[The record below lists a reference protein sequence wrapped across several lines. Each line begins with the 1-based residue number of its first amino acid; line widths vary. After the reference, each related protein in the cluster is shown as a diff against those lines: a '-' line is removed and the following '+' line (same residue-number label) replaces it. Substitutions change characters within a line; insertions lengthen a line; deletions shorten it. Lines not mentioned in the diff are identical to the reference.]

1 MFFDPVQFGFTGALE
16 QNWRAIRAEFEALGA
31 AALTPWPERELYSH
45 GWEVAGLYAFG
56 RKLEENCA
64 RCPVAASMVT
74 AIPGMTTAG
83 FSVLQAGARIL
94 PHRGYTNE
102 VLRCHLGLVV
112 PAGCSMRVGGET
124 RNWEEGR
131 CLVFDDTVEHEVWH
145 RGDSPRVVL
154 LVDFARSGSARVM
167 MPEVVAAALGGGA

>member
-1 MFFDPVQFGFTGALE
+1 MFFDPVQYDFIRLLE
-16 QNWRAIRAEFEALGA
+16 QNWRTIRAEFEALGT
-31 AALTPWPERELYSH
+31 AALTPWPERELYSR

-56 RKLEENCA
+56 TKLEANCA
-64 RCPVAASMVT
+64 RCPVTARLVA

-83 FSVLQAGARIL
+83 FSVLRAGAHIL
-94 PHRGYTNE
+94 PHSGYTNE
-102 VLRCHLGLVV
+102 VLRCHLGLIV
-112 PAGCSMRVGGET
+112 PAACSMRVGSET

-154 LVDFARSGSARVM
+154 LVDFARSGCASVA
-167 MPEVVAAALGGGA
+167 MPEVVAAALNGGA